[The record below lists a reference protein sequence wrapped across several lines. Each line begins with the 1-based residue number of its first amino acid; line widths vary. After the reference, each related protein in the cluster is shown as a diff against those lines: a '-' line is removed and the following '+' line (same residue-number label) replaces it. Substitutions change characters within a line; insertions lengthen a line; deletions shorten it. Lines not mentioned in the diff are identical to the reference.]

1 MTSPVSPLPDV
12 LTQDVDMA
20 RLFRCTVEFG
30 LVHER
35 GATRTDG
42 SGLSSTHGDAA
53 TALERMRLSASA
65 RVAVAIL
72 PR

>member
-1 MTSPVSPLPDV
+1 MTAPVSPLPDV

-20 RLFRCTVEFG
+20 RLVRWTVEFG

-35 GATRTDG
+35 GATRPDG
-42 SGLSSTHGDAA
+42 SGLSSPHRDAA
-53 TALERMRLSASA
+53 NALERLRLSASA
-65 RVAVAIL
+65 RVGFATL